1 VLIVADILKNDW
13 NDVLGQEMEKP
24 YYMELKEFLE
34 EEYRTE
40 KVFPEKQN
48 IFNALNST
56 SFQDVKVVLLG
67 QDPYHGEGQAH
78 GLSFSVGKDV
88 KIPPSLRNIYKE
100 LQDDIGCEIPE
111 HGNLS
116 KWTEQGVLLLN
127 TVLTVRE
134 GKAHSHKSKG
144 WETFTDKVIENL
156 NNRKKP
162 VVFMLWGRPA
172 QEKLKLIDS
181 EKHFIIMSPHPSPL
195 SARKGFFGSKPFSR
209 ANEWLRKNGEEEID
223 WCID

>member
-1 VLIVADILKNDW
+1 MAGILQNDW
-13 NDVLGQEMEKP
+13 ADVLETELEKP
-24 YYMELKEFLE
+24 YYVKLQKYLE
-34 EEYRTE
+34 EEYETE
-40 KVFPEKQN
+40 KVFPEKKN

-56 SFQDVKVVLLG
+56 SFYDTKVVLLG

-78 GLSFSVGKDV
+78 GLSFSVEKDV

-100 LQDDIGCEIPE
+100 LHDDIGCGIPS

-116 KWTEQGVLLLN
+116 KWTSQGVLLLN

-134 GKAHSHKSKG
+134 GQAHSHKGKG
-144 WETFTDKVIENL
+144 WETFTDKVIEHL
-156 NNRKKP
+156 NHREKP

-181 EKHFIIMSPHPSPL
+181 KKHFVIQSPHPSPL

-209 ANEWLRKNGEEEID
+209 ANEWLKKNGEKEID
-223 WCID
+223 WCLK

>member
-13 NDVLGQEMEKP
+13 NDVLEQEMGKP
-24 YYMELKEFLE
+24 YYSELEEFLE
-34 EEYRTE
+34 EEYRTGRI
-40 KVFPEKQN
+40 FPEKQN

-56 SFQDVKVVLLG
+56 PFKDVKVVLLG

-100 LQDDIGCEIPE
+100 LHDDIGCDIPE
-111 HGNLS
+111 YGNLS

-134 GKAHSHKSKG
+134 GKAHSHKGKG
-144 WETFTDKVIENL
+144 WETFTDKVIEHL
-156 NNRKKP
+156 NNREKP
-162 VVFMLWGRPA
+162 LVFMLWGRPA

-181 EKHFIIMSPHPSPL
+181 EKHFVIQSPHPSPF

-209 ANEWLRKNGEEEID
+209 TNEWLRNNGEKEID
-223 WCID
+223 WCIK